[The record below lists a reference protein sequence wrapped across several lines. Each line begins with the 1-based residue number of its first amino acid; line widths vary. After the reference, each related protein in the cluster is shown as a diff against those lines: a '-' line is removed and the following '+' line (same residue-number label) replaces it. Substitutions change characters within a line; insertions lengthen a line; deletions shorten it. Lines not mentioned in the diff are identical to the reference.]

1 MNNATTAPVH
11 VIVTCSSRKRVPPPP
26 QTQMRRVTAKT
37 LTKRVER
44 WVERLLNAPPPTL
57 GADELYCGGHWDVV
71 RRLRTTSTVPVTTWV
86 VSAGYGLIPVS
97 ARVAPYAATFSSRHP
112 DSVIQSG
119 ADAPS
124 WWELLAEW
132 DGPVPGAPRSIAK
145 LVDSQPNA
153 RFLLVLSEPY
163 LRACLPD
170 VRRGVARLG
179 ARGDLSI
186 ICGGARPQDQI
197 GPWLIPCNAQLQSVL
212 GGAMQS
218 LNVRLA
224 AHLLKTGAIGHK
236 AMVQRASRLLAEQ
249 PPTPRH
255 NRQPLTD
262 AQVRS
267 FIASCRR
274 DDPRLSA
281 TRALRALRDAGFA
294 CEQGRFGNLFHS
306 LSAGA
311 A

>member
-1 MNNATTAPVH
+1 MTDASTAPVH
-11 VIVTCSSRKRVPPPP
+11 VIVTCSSRKRIPAPP

-37 LTKRVER
+37 LTRRMES
-44 WVERLLNAPPPTL
+44 WVERLVNAPVPPL

-71 RRLRTTSTVPVTTWV
+71 RRLRTTSKVPVTTWV

-97 ARVAPYAATFSSRHP
+97 APVTPYAATFTNRHP
-112 DSVIQSG
+112 DSVTSSG
-119 ADAPS
+119 SDASS

-132 DGPVPGAPRSIAK
+132 DGPVPGAPRSISK
-145 LVDSQPNA
+145 LVASQPDA

-170 VRRGVARLG
+170 VRRGIARSG
-179 ARGDLSI
+179 TGNGLSI
-186 ICGGARPQDQI
+186 VCGGARSQDQI
-197 GPWLIPCNAQLQSVL
+197 GPWLVPCNARLQSVL

-236 AMVQRASRLLAEQ
+236 AMVQRAGRLLAEQ
-249 PPTPRH
+249 PARQRH
-255 NRQPLTD
+255 TRQPLTD
-262 AQVRS
+262 AQVRR
-267 FIASCRR
+267 FIASYRR
-274 DDPRLSA
+274 DDPQLTA

-294 CEQGRFGNLFHS
+294 CEQGRFGNIFNS

-311 A
+311 T